1 MITVKKNRLHWKL
14 LAISSAAILV
24 ACGGGDEG
32 SDSKSSST
40 YINFSGN
47 SNGETVVDA
56 NNRQAK
62 FRTATRLMEVDG
74 VVSDVLLDNNNNLL
88 RGASQNIGTVQL
100 VGSTSGQ
107 PISGMVGTDGTM
119 LAIEN
124 KAGGGITLGKSNV
137 VPANPNSGSAT
148 GGTGSG
154 NATGGSGTGG
164 SGSSGGSSGS
174 GSSLG
179 SGACGNAKYPGDSSD
194 PQVYSFDAVAQSYQ
208 CLYRA
213 TKDSTY
219 ITQGNTN
226 CRVLD
231 GLLRST
237 AGKFTPMFCKGPLMI
252 L

>member
-1 MITVKKNRLHWKL
+1 MITIKNNRLHWKL

-32 SDSKSSST
+32 SDSNSSST
-40 YINFSGN
+40 YIKFSGN

-56 NNRQAK
+56 NNRHAK

-88 RGASQNIGTVQL
+88 RGASQNIGAVQL
-100 VGSTSGQ
+100 VGSSSGQ
-107 PISGMVGTDGTM
+107 PISGLVGTDGTM
-119 LAIEN
+119 LAVES
-124 KAGGGITLGKSNV
+124 KAGGGITLGKSSV
-137 VPANPNSGSAT
+137 VPANPNSGSA
-148 GGTGSG
+148 
-154 NATGGSGTGG
+154 TGG

-179 SGACGNAKYPGDSSD
+179 SGACGNVKYPGDSSD

-213 TKDSTY
+213 TKDNIY
-219 ITQGNTN
+219 ITRGNTN

-237 AGKFTPMFCKGPLMI
+237 AGKFTPLFCNGPLMI

>member
-1 MITVKKNRLHWKL
+1 MITIKNNRLRWKW

-56 NNRQAK
+56 NNRHAK

-88 RGASQNIGTVQL
+88 RGANQNIGAVQL

-107 PISGMVGTDGTM
+107 PISGLVGTDGTM
-119 LAIEN
+119 LAVEN

-137 VPANPNSGSAT
+137 VPANPNSGSTT
-148 GGTGSG
+148 GGT
-154 NATGGSGTGG
+154 GSGTGG

-194 PQVYSFDAVAQSYQ
+194 PQVYSFDAAAQSYQ

-213 TKDSTY
+213 TKNSTY

-237 AGKFTPMFCKGPLMI
+237 LGKFTPMFCNGPLMI